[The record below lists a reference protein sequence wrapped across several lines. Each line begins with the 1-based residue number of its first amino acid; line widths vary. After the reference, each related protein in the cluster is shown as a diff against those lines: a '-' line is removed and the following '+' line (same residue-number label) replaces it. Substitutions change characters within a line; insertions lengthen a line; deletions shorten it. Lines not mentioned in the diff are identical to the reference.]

1 MKQKR
6 RVILAS
12 ASPRRKMLLKG
23 LGIKFKV
30 KPADIDESIGERFS
44 LPVLKK
50 LALDKAFAS
59 AVKVKEGVVIGADTI
74 VIMEGKVFGKPGTEA
89 AARKMLR
96 ELSGTVQSVWT
107 SVAVIDTETGRESV
121 KASVSR
127 VKMAKLDEAVIRKMA
142 KKNAD
147 KSGAYAI
154 QEDDPYVKRL
164 SGSETNIVGFPLELV
179 RQMLKDFKV
188 I

>member
-6 RVILAS
+6 KIILAS
-12 ASPRRKMLLKG
+12 ASPRRRELLKE
-23 LGIKFKV
+23 LGVKFIV
-30 KPADIDESIGERFS
+30 KPADIDEDLGKRFS
-44 LPVLKK
+44 LSALKK
-50 LALDKAFAS
+50 LALDKALAS
-59 AVKVKEGVVIGADTI
+59 AEGVKEGVVIGADTL
-74 VIMEGKVFGKPGTEA
+74 VIMKGKIFGKPGTET

-107 SVAVIDTETGRESV
+107 SVAVFDAETGKYSV
-121 KASVSR
+121 KARVSR
-127 VKMAKLDEAVIRKMA
+127 VRMAKLDAAAVVKMA

-154 QEDDPYVKRL
+154 QEDDPHVKRL

-179 RQMLKDFKV
+179 GQMLSEFKV